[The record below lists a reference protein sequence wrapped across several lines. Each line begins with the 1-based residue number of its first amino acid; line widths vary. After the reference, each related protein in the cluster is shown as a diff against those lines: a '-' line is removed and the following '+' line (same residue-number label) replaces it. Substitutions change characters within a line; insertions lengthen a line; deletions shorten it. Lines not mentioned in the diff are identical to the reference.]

1 MAKSYL
7 RGSCSFREA
16 ENFLRQEIPNCG
28 ISCELSDQ
36 TSHRIGDV
44 QITVLVFEKYFM
56 RAGNYASLTV
66 VISGSDGAV
75 GVDLVGAGGRQ
86 GLLSLT
92 TWGTEE
98 SFVASAEKVLRQ
110 HGFR

>member
-7 RGSCSFREA
+7 RASCGFREA
-16 ENFLRQEIPNCG
+16 ETLIRTEIPECG

-36 TSHRIGDV
+36 TYHSFGDV
-44 QITVLVFEKYFM
+44 QVSVMVFEKYFM

-66 VISGSDGAV
+66 VLSGRDGNL
-75 GVDLVGAGGRQ
+75 GVDLIGAGGRQ
-86 GLLSLT
+86 GLISIS
-92 TWGTEE
+92 WGAEE

-110 HGFR
+110 HGFH